1 MTLQEFT
8 AKYLP
13 FAKAAARDQI
23 ISPYLI
29 IAQAFLESGKGESV
43 LAKKFNNFFGV
54 KDHPQWQGKTI
65 TMRTKEQNK
74 QGVERV
80 EPAKFVVFNSPKDSF
95 EYQIRFLKKNPRY
108 TKAGLFVPER
118 AGDYKYQ
125 ADTLQKAG
133 YATDIQYAAKLT
145 TLANNVVNTAKKIS
159 KAMNPAIVPAMLA
172 AMLFFF

>member
-8 AKYLP
+8 SKFLP

-23 ISPYLI
+23 ISPYLL

-43 LAKKFNNFFGV
+43 LAKKYNNFFGV

-65 TMRTKEQNK
+65 AMRTKEQNK
-74 QGVERV
+74 QGIERT
-80 EPAKFVVFNSPKDSF
+80 ETAKFVVFNTPKDSF
-95 EYQIRFLKKNPRY
+95 EYQIRFLQKNPRY
-108 TKAGLFVPER
+108 SRAGLFDPSR

-133 YATDIQYAAKLT
+133 YATDIQYSAKLT
-145 TLANNVVNTAKKIS
+145 TLANQVVNSAKKIAKS
-159 KAMNPAIVPAMLA
+159 VLPVVPVLLA
-172 AMLFFF
+172 AMVFFL